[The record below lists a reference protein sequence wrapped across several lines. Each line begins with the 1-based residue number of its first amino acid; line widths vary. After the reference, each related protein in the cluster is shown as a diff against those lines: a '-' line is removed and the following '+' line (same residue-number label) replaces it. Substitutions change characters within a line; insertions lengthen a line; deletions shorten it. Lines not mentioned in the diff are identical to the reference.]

1 LPAPATTIALPAD
14 DRPKG
19 MAADADRVYVALYS
33 QPRLAVIDA
42 ASDSVQALQ
51 SLAPGG
57 VNAVAV
63 SGDRVYT
70 SNRDSDQLSVSLAGS
85 GRLLRTL
92 PVGAL
97 PWGVGGA
104 GDRVYVANFADDTVT
119 TVNTTTGS
127 VLRTTTVAD
136 MPAFVAAGP
145 ALVYVTHI
153 SGRLSILSR
162 NGSLLADLNPGSAS
176 QLWGLALDPNGDR
189 LYLADRPNNRILV
202 MSTSTNLVV
211 DTIALPG
218 PPTALAF
225 NPGTGH
231 LFAVD
236 AVADRV
242 HVVDTRDDNAY
253 MGAVPVGRQDAGEG
267 GQGIAVT
274 QNKVYV
280 ANWLDRSVSVLND
293 ATCPNQTTPQPPTPT
308 PTPFPR

>member
-1 LPAPATTIALPAD
+1 MLAETIILPAD

-19 MAADADRVYVALYS
+19 MAADADRVYAALYS
-33 QPRLAVIDA
+33 QQPRLAIIDA
-42 ASDSVQALQ
+42 ASSAVQALQ
-51 SLAPGG
+51 ALAPGG
-57 VNAVAV
+57 VNGVAV
-63 SGDRVYT
+63 VGDRVYT
-70 SNRDSDQLSVSLAGS
+70 TNRDSSQLSVSQAGN
-85 GRLLRTL
+85 GQLLRTL
-92 PVGAL
+92 PVGTL
-97 PWGVGGA
+97 PWGVGGS
-104 GDRVYVANFADDTVT
+104 GDRVFVANFADDTVT
-119 TVNTTTGS
+119 TINTVTGS
-127 VLRTTTVAD
+127 VLRTTIVAD

-145 ALVYVTHI
+145 AQVYVTHI

-176 QLWGLALDPNGDR
+176 QLWGLALSPTGEL

-202 MSTSTNLVV
+202 MSTSTNQVV

-218 PPTALAF
+218 PPTALAL

-242 HVVDTRDDNAY
+242 HVVDTRAGNVIL
-253 MGAVPVGRQDAGEG
+253 GAVPVGRQDAGEG

-274 QNKVYV
+274 QNKVFV
-280 ANWLDRSVSVLND
+280 ANWLDRSISVLDD